1 VISREGLNIAA
12 AGIAKSSAAL
22 DEVKP
27 PRPSAGSR
35 EFRSCFWVPDGGACG
50 KAT

>member
-35 EFRSCFWVPDGGACG
+35 QLRSSIAHSENVVL
-50 KAT
+50 